1 MTTSSNN
8 MHINE
13 FGLEHAHW
21 RNWAGN
27 QSCIR
32 AERAAP
38 ASEDE
43 LCLSLIHI

>member
-1 MTTSSNN
+1 

-13 FGLEHAHW
+13 FGIEHAHW

-32 AERAAP
+32 AARGAP
-38 ASEDE
+38 TTEDE
-43 LCLSLIHI
+43 LSSMVRDAANKE